1 MTQDKGVFINEIRD
15 GQAVEGVFLVKELH
29 RGETRAGKPYLRLTL
44 CDRSGEIGGPI
55 WDDADNLAPFC
66 QPGSFI
72 FLTGMAENYRGAL
85 QLKINAVR
93 AVEAAMVKQ
102 ADFIPSAPV
111 DPAKMAAELAKQIKS
126 VKHPLLRKLLNG
138 FFQNPE
144 FAARFARAGAAK
156 TMHHAYLGGLLEH
169 TLGLVRLA
177 DAVAGLY
184 PAIDRDLLLAGA
196 MLHDIGKVEELAQE
210 NYPFDYTDRGR
221 LVGHLVIGA
230 EMIGQKAAAIPG
242 FPSDLRDRLQHLILS
257 HHGRHEFGAPTL
269 PMLQE
274 AFVLHFLDD
283 LDAKLNYFDRLSRQ
297 ASTPGYQWTDY
308 QRNLERFLFVQGR
321 PAGENDPPAENER
334 QQGGGASRDRLSA
347 ADPEAPAQRQKTLW
361 D

>member
-1 MTQDKGVFINEIRD
+1 MSRDKGVFINEIRE
-15 GQAVEGVFLVKELH
+15 GQPVEGVFLVKELH

-44 CDRSGEIGGPI
+44 CDRSGEIGGPV
-55 WDDADNLAPFC
+55 WEDAENLAPIC

-72 FLTGMAENYRGAL
+72 LLAGLAENYRGAL
-85 QLKINAVR
+85 QLKINTVR
-93 AVEAAMVKQ
+93 AVAAAEVNQ

-111 DPAKMAAELAKQIKS
+111 EPAKMMAELIKYLKSIKQ
-126 VKHPLLRKLLNG
+126 PQLRKLLNG
-138 FFQNPE
+138 FFQDQE
-144 FAARFARAGAAK
+144 FTARFARAGAAK

-169 TLGLVRLA
+169 TLALVRLA
-177 DAVAGLY
+177 GMVAELY
-184 PAIDRDLLLAGA
+184 PALDRDLLLAGA
-196 MLHDIGKVEELAQE
+196 MLHDLGKVEELGQE

-230 EMIGQKAAAIPG
+230 EMVGRRAAAIPD
-242 FPSDLRDRLQHLILS
+242 FPADLRDRLQHLILS

-283 LDAKLNYFDRLSRQ
+283 LDAKLNYFDRLGRQ
-297 ASTPGYQWTDY
+297 APTPGYQWSDY
-308 QRNLERFLFVQGR
+308 QRNLERFLYIQGR
-321 PAGENDPPAENER
+321 PATEIDAPAAPENPA
-334 QQGGGASRDRLSA
+334 
-347 ADPEAPAQRQKTLW
+347 PEAPAQRQKTLW